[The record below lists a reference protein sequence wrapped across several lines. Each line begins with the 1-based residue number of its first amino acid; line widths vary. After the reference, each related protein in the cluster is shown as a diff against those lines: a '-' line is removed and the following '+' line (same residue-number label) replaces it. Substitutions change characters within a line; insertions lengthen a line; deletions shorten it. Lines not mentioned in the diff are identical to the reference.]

1 MGSSSIP
8 ISTFQEPTRT
18 QIKELKRKGDR
29 IIIEDNG
36 VPVAALISLRDV
48 DDLEQLEQKRARA
61 WATVEAIRN
70 RFEGVSEEE
79 LMDEALKAQREVRAD
94 KDRERN
100 DAIEAIRTADPDLSE
115 DETLELAQ
123 LAVRRA
129 RERIRQEQAIAEQAM
144 PMLGKS
150 AAKGLSGPL
159 SARCLQVSRAHLPPR
174 SDSRRPRCKRHCV
187 RISGKDW
194 TTAADPQPLAR
205 GII

>member
-94 KDRERN
+94 MDRERN

-144 PMLGKS
+144 ADVGQERREEAVRSAERAVLARQPRS
-150 AAKGLSGPL
+150 PAAAK
-159 SARCLQVSRAHLPPR
+159 
-174 SDSRRPRCKRHCV
+174 
-187 RISGKDW
+187 
-194 TTAADPQPLAR
+194 
-205 GII
+205 